1 MIMRHSV
8 QTSRSQTIGRGPS
21 GSAWDRR
28 TAHTTAKVIMATA
41 MSRRVEVLRFR
52 IDSFRIDLCLFNV
65 PKRAAI
71 RTGLHPASTPPGRLS
86 DTGSEP
92 VLRCR
97 EGRLRRFPGQWH
109 AQRGAGLLQAG
120 GLRPEPWCLEKPS
133 CKARETDIVSPRPS
147 WLSAHP
153 RSTKTLGLPKP
164 APASA
169 FAASLLKGFSQ
180 AATLPQLYPGSAAPR
195 RFLPGPPLDRG

>member
-28 TAHTTAKVIMATA
+28 TAHTTVKVIMATA

-52 IDSFRIDLCLFNV
+52 IDSFRIDLCCLTC
-65 PKRAAI
+65 PS
-71 RTGLHPASTPPGRLS
+71 GLP
-86 DTGSEP
+86 SEP
-92 VLRCR
+92 VLWCR

-109 AQRGAGLLQAG
+109 ALRGAGLLQAG